1 MTSLILR
8 RPLES
13 CSILSSF
20 SALGSVGRVT
30 SSASFEGRKA
40 GGTLGTGGA
49 FLGLADR
56 LGVPGR
62 EPLVLR
68 GVEDFAGEAA
78 GFGSEPLKSG
88 MAIGAVAFALR
99 LRLAS
104 RVGDAS

>member
-13 CSILSSF
+13 CSILSPSSLLF
-20 SALGSVGRVT
+20 SAGRVT

-56 LGVPGR
+56 LGVPAR

-68 GVEDFAGEAA
+68 GVEDFAGTAA
-78 GFGSEPLKSG
+78 VFCSEPLKSA
-88 MAIGAVAFALR
+88 MAMGAVAFALR

-104 RVGDAS
+104 SVGEAS